1 MSKDV
6 DSDVGIQLELKDR
19 MPYSEYLI
27 NQLRAFERVVTD
39 PDKKVSM
46 QRIIYSLLKSI
57 PDTWKNKKFLEALK
71 ECKTTKKVD
80 VRPSFS
86 GKKYT
91 VEYCV
96 ANKIPISKEVS
107 EIDYFKLKNTIIN
120 LFDSLQMLIRREKI
134 EYSSGINLDYE
145 TIEDLWDADKDD
157 ADNDLNGEI
166 QIE

>member
-1 MSKDV
+1 MSSDI

-27 NQLRAFERVVTD
+27 NQLRAFERVVPN
-39 PDKKVSM
+39 PDKKGEM

-57 PDTWKNKKFLEALK
+57 PDSWKNKIFLEELK
-71 ECKTTKKVD
+71 KCKTTKRRD

-91 VEYCV
+91 IEYCKEH
-96 ANKIPISKEVS
+96 KIPISKEVP

-134 EYSSGINLDYE
+134 EYSSGINLDYA
-145 TIEDLWDADKDD
+145 TIEDLWDTEKDE